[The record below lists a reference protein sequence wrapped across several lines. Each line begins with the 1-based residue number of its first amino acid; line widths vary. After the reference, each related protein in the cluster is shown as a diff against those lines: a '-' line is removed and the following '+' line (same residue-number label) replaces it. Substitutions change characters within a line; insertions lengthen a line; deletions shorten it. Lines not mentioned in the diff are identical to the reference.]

1 MNPCRLRRPNVAG
14 GTTGMNFGP
23 MQDFVAVNVSDPG
36 DQMLVEQGRLDCSSG
51 RPQNFSELSQSQS
64 VNNGVTAKSRKL
76 GKNVRDIGGVINHD
90 FPKSSGIDKSKF
102 VTVIK
107 GHHDMAMQRAL

>member
-1 MNPCRLRRPNVAG
+1 MNPCRLRRPDVAG
-14 GTTGMNFGP
+14 GTTGVNFGP
-23 MQDFVAVNVSDPG
+23 MQDFITVNVSDPG
-36 DQMLVEQGRLDCSSG
+36 NQMLVEQGRLDCSSG

-64 VNNGVTAKSRKL
+64 VNNGVTTKSRKL